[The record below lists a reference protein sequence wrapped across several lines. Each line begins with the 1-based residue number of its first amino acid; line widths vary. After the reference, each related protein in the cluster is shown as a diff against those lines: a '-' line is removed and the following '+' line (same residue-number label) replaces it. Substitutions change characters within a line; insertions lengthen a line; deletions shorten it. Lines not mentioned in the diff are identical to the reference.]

1 MRLILPESNAQ
12 RKTRPRSSNRGV
24 RSCGRMVVSVKTA
37 AALSIQMARIALK
50 QGRMSGIISLESV
63 CSNGE

>member
-37 AALSIQMARIALK
+37 AALSVYEE
-50 QGRMSGIISLESV
+50 GENSV
-63 CSNGE
+63 EAGADVWYNFT